1 VNAEE
6 GWQYARTFQ
15 DADDNWVSEPP
26 AFLAR
31 LLSGSGGLAVGLSSP
46 ARSTPRGSS
55 SSAVNSA
62 APQKWVRR
70 RRWVRVMRRR
80 LDIPAL
86 PFLQPDGAMYN
97 MDAEGR
103 LIPATNESGH
113 VGGGGEGEELGFMP
127 ASSFSLAR
135 DYVARARY
143 LAGTPHPDAPSSTPV
158 DPVDLR
164 RAIIKLERAT
174 SELRQGVLREGSSIR
189 DYVCTESLLSTR

>member
-15 DADDNWVSEPP
+15 DVDDVWVAEPP
-26 AFLAR
+26 ALLER
-31 LLSGSGGLAVGLSSP
+31 ILSGGGGIAVGLSTP
-46 ARSTPRGSS
+46 TRSTSRASS
-55 SSAVNSA
+55 STAPGSM

-86 PFLQPDGAMYN
+86 PFLQPDGAMYH
-97 MDAEGR
+97 MDAEGH
-103 LIPATNESGH
+103 LMPATSEAVHPGSDGD
-113 VGGGGEGEELGFMP
+113 GEELGYMP
-127 ASSFSLAR
+127 ASGFSLTR
-135 DYVARARY
+135 DYVSRARY
-143 LAGTPHPDAPSSTPV
+143 LAGTPHPDAEPSTPI

-174 SELRQGVLREGSSIR
+174 SELRQGVLREVPLTKRSSHCSCCR
-189 DYVCTESLLSTR
+189 ALR